1 MAIDAS
7 HVLELIEVMENFM
20 TKRRPPENIRSK
32 FDLSYKIEDQSI
44 IIFEIRPR
52 WDNPEEIMEFP
63 VAKTTFVKAKNHWKV
78 FWQKADLKWH
88 GYEPKLVVKS
98 IQEFVKL
105 VDEDK
110 HHCFW
115 G

>member
-1 MAIDAS
+1 MAID
-7 HVLELIEVMENFM
+7 VLQTLDIIEAMENFI
-20 TKRRPPENIRSK
+20 TRNRPSENIRHQL
-32 FDLSYKIEDQSI
+32 DLSYKIEDQSI

-52 WDNPEEIMEFP
+52 WNKPDEIMECA

-78 FWQKADLKWH
+78 FWQRADLKWH
-88 GYEPKLVVKS
+88 SYQPKPIVNELKDFIGLV
-98 IQEFVKL
+98 E
-105 VDEDK
+105 EDK